1 MDEIPVTVCNL
12 VPEELDL
19 VPDLG
24 YVRGEFVPDIFF
36 VPGLAPFWAKIYFF
50 GKIKSLFDKLPFPK
64 LS

>member
-24 YVRGEFVPDIFF
+24 YVPGELVPEIF
-36 VPGLAPFWAKIYFF
+36 
-50 GKIKSLFDKLPFPK
+50 
-64 LS
+64 